1 MLRYRGVA
9 YSYCTDNV
17 NRIQPLPIIIR
28 CFVFGDD
35 IVFDVL
41 FISLSIIKSKLIKLF
56 KFFQCKSP
64 KNPPENN
71 VTGEHFSN
79 EHEET
84 ENTDVQTTDELQN
97 KTSAET
103 ELEQMESKASK
114 EDETSEEMLNTDQVE
129 DEELKEEELIKMDQN
144 DAEEN
149 GIGYPEA
156 NIIQQRKS
164 YPVILEAKPQHSGLT
179 IHSTEE
185 EGKFKEEDASNISNV
200 DDGEITVNNVML
212 PSDSPNEGT
221 TIVQYAVTPKIE
233 GEEIQVGHST
243 IQYHWAKK
251 HSS

>member
-1 MLRYRGVA
+1 LLRYRGVA

-17 NRIQPLPIIIR
+17 NRIQPLPIIIS

-79 EHEET
+79 EPEET

-97 KTSAET
+97 KTWAET
-103 ELEQMESKASK
+103 ELEQMESKVSK
-114 EDETSEEMLNTDQVE
+114 EDETSEEMLTTDQVE
-129 DEELKEEELIKMDQN
+129 DEELKEEEQTDQN
-144 DAEEN
+144 DAEDN
-149 GIGYPEA
+149 GIGYTEA

-179 IHSTEE
+179 IHNTEE

-200 DDGEITVNNVML
+200 DDGEMTVNGVML
-212 PSDSPNEGT
+212 PSDSPNGGT

-233 GEEIQVGHST
+233 GEEIQVGHLT
-243 IQYHWAKK
+243 IQYNWQKT
-251 HSS
+251 